1 MKKNNNGKVSM
12 NKLYI
17 LIAIEL
23 IIILFI
29 KIEFEG
35 YLNSESLNVVFPE
48 KSQLIIFESKINEEF
63 KNKMHVNLNEIE
75 SNLPFGKKW
84 IINRYNHNEIN
95 VGSSLDPNFILETII
110 TITSV
115 INSQKPS
122 TKLRLHFSVVENFK
136 PRDMIKI
143 YSLRN
148 KLRED
153 VEFNFYDASRVE
165 KELDSISYKGPGL
178 AAKLLLPQLLDDTVK
193 RLIIIDNGDVL
204 VLRDLKIM
212 YNWNM
217 ENYIYMGAP
226 DPGAGTFGKILN
238 KTMSFF
244 INVGNYLI
252 DVDKVKKKNMYK
264 LFLKYKSV
272 YPPPFAEQQM
282 INDINNGEIGY
293 LPVEFG
299 LVPPY
304 NNDKLFHKRKNK
316 KAFYDCYNYTIIS
329 NTSDF
334 IPKTYYE
341 FLHGAFNPIIVH
353 SYNGK
358 WVKGKGMNIYRKLCQ
373 YFIEL
378 SGMKKEICKNRPGY
392 CKKI

>member
-1 MKKNNNGKVSM
+1 MKKNNNGKVSL

-110 TITSV
+110 TTTSV

-204 VLRDLKIM
+204 VLRDLKI
-212 YNWNM
+212 YGSPRSWC
-217 ENYIYMGAP
+217 
-226 DPGAGTFGKILN
+226 
-238 KTMSFF
+238 
-244 INVGNYLI
+244 
-252 DVDKVKKKNMYK
+252 
-264 LFLKYKSV
+264 
-272 YPPPFAEQQM
+272 
-282 INDINNGEIGY
+282 
-293 LPVEFG
+293 
-299 LVPPY
+299 
-304 NNDKLFHKRKNK
+304 R
-316 KAFYDCYNYTIIS
+316 
-329 NTSDF
+329 
-334 IPKTYYE
+334 
-341 FLHGAFNPIIVH
+341 
-353 SYNGK
+353 
-358 WVKGKGMNIYRKLCQ
+358 NIW
-373 YFIEL
+373 
-378 SGMKKEICKNRPGY
+378 
-392 CKKI
+392 

>member
-1 MKKNNNGKVSM
+1 MDLYKYKVSL

-110 TITSV
+110 TTTSV

-178 AAKLLLPQLLDDTVK
+178 A
-193 RLIIIDNGDVL
+193 
-204 VLRDLKIM
+204 
-212 YNWNM
+212 
-217 ENYIYMGAP
+217 
-226 DPGAGTFGKILN
+226 
-238 KTMSFF
+238 
-244 INVGNYLI
+244 
-252 DVDKVKKKNMYK
+252 
-264 LFLKYKSV
+264 
-272 YPPPFAEQQM
+272 
-282 INDINNGEIGY
+282 
-293 LPVEFG
+293 
-299 LVPPY
+299 
-304 NNDKLFHKRKNK
+304 
-316 KAFYDCYNYTIIS
+316 
-329 NTSDF
+329 
-334 IPKTYYE
+334 
-341 FLHGAFNPIIVH
+341 
-353 SYNGK
+353 
-358 WVKGKGMNIYRKLCQ
+358 
-373 YFIEL
+373 
-378 SGMKKEICKNRPGY
+378 
-392 CKKI
+392 

>member
-1 MKKNNNGKVSM
+1 MKKNNNGKVSL

-110 TITSV
+110 TTTSV

-204 VLRDLKIM
+204 VLRDLKI
-212 YNWNM
+212 Y
-217 ENYIYMGAP
+217 GSP
-226 DPGAGTFGKILN
+226 R
-238 KTMSFF
+238 S
-244 INVGNYLI
+244 
-252 DVDKVKKKNMYK
+252 
-264 LFLKYKSV
+264 
-272 YPPPFAEQQM
+272 
-282 INDINNGEIGY
+282 
-293 LPVEFG
+293 
-299 LVPPY
+299 
-304 NNDKLFHKRKNK
+304 
-316 KAFYDCYNYTIIS
+316 
-329 NTSDF
+329 
-334 IPKTYYE
+334 
-341 FLHGAFNPIIVH
+341 
-353 SYNGK
+353 
-358 WVKGKGMNIYRKLCQ
+358 
-373 YFIEL
+373 
-378 SGMKKEICKNRPGY
+378 
-392 CKKI
+392 

>member
-1 MKKNNNGKVSM
+1 MKKNNNGKVSL

-110 TITSV
+110 TTTSV

-217 ENYIYMGAP
+217 ENNIYMGAP
-226 DPGAGTFGKILN
+226 VL
-238 KTMSFF
+238 MQEH
-244 INVGNYLI
+244 L
-252 DVDKVKKKNMYK
+252 VKY
-264 LFLKYKSV
+264 
-272 YPPPFAEQQM
+272 
-282 INDINNGEIGY
+282 
-293 LPVEFG
+293 
-299 LVPPY
+299 
-304 NNDKLFHKRKNK
+304 
-316 KAFYDCYNYTIIS
+316 
-329 NTSDF
+329 
-334 IPKTYYE
+334 
-341 FLHGAFNPIIVH
+341 
-353 SYNGK
+353 
-358 WVKGKGMNIYRKLCQ
+358 
-373 YFIEL
+373 
-378 SGMKKEICKNRPGY
+378 
-392 CKKI
+392 

>member
-1 MKKNNNGKVSM
+1 MKKNNNGKVSL

-110 TITSV
+110 TTTSV

-217 ENYIYMGAP
+217 ENYIY
-226 DPGAGTFGKILN
+226 
-238 KTMSFF
+238 
-244 INVGNYLI
+244 
-252 DVDKVKKKNMYK
+252 
-264 LFLKYKSV
+264 
-272 YPPPFAEQQM
+272 
-282 INDINNGEIGY
+282 
-293 LPVEFG
+293 
-299 LVPPY
+299 
-304 NNDKLFHKRKNK
+304 
-316 KAFYDCYNYTIIS
+316 
-329 NTSDF
+329 
-334 IPKTYYE
+334 
-341 FLHGAFNPIIVH
+341 
-353 SYNGK
+353 
-358 WVKGKGMNIYRKLCQ
+358 
-373 YFIEL
+373 
-378 SGMKKEICKNRPGY
+378 
-392 CKKI
+392 

>member
-1 MKKNNNGKVSM
+1 MKKNNNGKVSL

-63 KNKMHVNLNEIE
+63 KNKKHVNLNEIE

-110 TITSV
+110 TTTSV

-204 VLRDLKIM
+204 VLRDLKI
-212 YNWNM
+212 Y
-217 ENYIYMGAP
+217 GSP
-226 DPGAGTFGKILN
+226 R
-238 KTMSFF
+238 S
-244 INVGNYLI
+244 
-252 DVDKVKKKNMYK
+252 
-264 LFLKYKSV
+264 
-272 YPPPFAEQQM
+272 
-282 INDINNGEIGY
+282 
-293 LPVEFG
+293 
-299 LVPPY
+299 
-304 NNDKLFHKRKNK
+304 
-316 KAFYDCYNYTIIS
+316 
-329 NTSDF
+329 
-334 IPKTYYE
+334 
-341 FLHGAFNPIIVH
+341 
-353 SYNGK
+353 
-358 WVKGKGMNIYRKLCQ
+358 
-373 YFIEL
+373 
-378 SGMKKEICKNRPGY
+378 
-392 CKKI
+392 